1 MPNTFFRF
9 KRFVVWQDRCAMKV
23 GTDGVLLGAWASGGR
38 RILDIGAGTGLIALM
53 MAQRFPDA
61 HVEGVEID
69 EMAYAQALD
78 NVSRSPFSERI
89 KLVNASIQAFAGAEE
104 HLSYDAIVSN
114 PPYFENALRN
124 PDTQRM
130 VARHADTLPFA
141 QLFGAVVR
149 LLSDD
154 GVFSAV
160 IPAESKSRF
169 DEEASLCGLFTVRQT
184 AVRTTPRKPVRRYLV
199 AYAKH
204 PAAVVETDEVVL
216 EVAHGVR
223 SEWYGGITRDFY
235 L

>member
-38 RILDIGAGTGLIALM
+38 RILDIGTGTGLIALM

-61 HVEGVEID
+61 RVDAVEID
-69 EMAYAQALD
+69 GTAYAQALD
-78 NVSRSPFSERI
+78 NVSQSPFAERI
-89 KLVNASIQAFAGAEE
+89 VLENTSIQAFAAAKERP
-104 HLSYDAIVSN
+104 LYDAIVSN

-124 PDTQRM
+124 PDALRM

-141 QLFGAVVR
+141 QLFNSVLR

-169 DEEASLCGLFTVRQT
+169 DEEASLSGLFTVRQT

-204 PAAVVETDEVVL
+204 PAAVVDTNEEVL

-223 SEWYGGITRDFY
+223 SEWYANLTRDFY

>member
-23 GTDGVLLGAWASGGR
+23 GTDGVLLGAWATGGK
-38 RILDIGAGTGLIALM
+38 RILDIGAGTGVIAMM

-61 HVEGVEID
+61 RVDAVEID
-69 EMAYAQALD
+69 GMAYVQAVE
-78 NVSRSPFSERI
+78 NVSQSPFAERI
-89 KLVNASIQAFAGAEE
+89 ELMNMSIQAFAGAEA
-104 HLSYDAIVSN
+104 HPSYDAIVSN

-124 PDTQRM
+124 PDAQRM

-169 DEEASLCGLFTVRQT
+169 DEEASYAGLFTIRQT
-184 AVRTTPRKPVRRYLV
+184 GVKTTPRKPVRRYLM

-204 PAAVVETDEVVL
+204 PAAAVDTHEEVL
-216 EVAHGVR
+216 EIAHGVR
-223 SEWYGGITRDFY
+223 SEWYEGLTRDFY

>member
-23 GTDGVLLGAWASGGR
+23 GTDGVLLGAWATGGK
-38 RILDIGAGTGLIALM
+38 RILDIGAGTGLIAMM

-61 HVEGVEID
+61 RVDAVEID
-69 EMAYAQALD
+69 GMAYVQAVE
-78 NVSRSPFSERI
+78 NVSQSPFAERI
-89 KLVNASIQAFAGAEE
+89 ELMNMSIQAFAGAEA
-104 HLSYDAIVSN
+104 HPSYDAIVSN

-124 PDTQRM
+124 PDAQRM

-169 DEEASLCGLFTVRQT
+169 DEEASLCGLFTVRQIG
-184 AVRTTPRKPVRRYLV
+184 VKTTPRKPVRRYLV

-204 PAAVVETDEVVL
+204 PAAAVDTHEEVL

-223 SEWYGGITRDFY
+223 SEWYEGLTRDFY

>member
-1 MPNTFFRF
+1 M
-9 KRFVVWQDRCAMKV
+9 
-23 GTDGVLLGAWASGGR
+23 
-38 RILDIGAGTGLIALM
+38 
-53 MAQRFPDA
+53 
-61 HVEGVEID
+61 
-69 EMAYAQALD
+69 
-78 NVSRSPFSERI
+78 
-89 KLVNASIQAFAGAEE
+89 NASIQAFAGTGE

-199 AYAKH
+199 AFAKH

-223 SEWYGGITRDFY
+223 SEWYGGVTRDFY